1 MSVFLF
7 DLYPHKCI
15 RFCYTI
21 GMKQFAVFVFSIL
34 LCVPLLVN
42 AQVKTKA
49 QLELELKDLESQIQT
64 VNQTIVKTQAEGK
77 TLASDISVLEAKIK
91 ESKLQIKKHEVAVSR
106 LTQSIKEKDKT
117 LSSLNDK
124 MGREKDSLAQILR
137 KTEYL
142 SQYTVVD
149 FALQGKS
156 TLSNFFI
163 DNDSFSTL
171 KKALNQSF
179 DDIRTT
185 KTDVE
190 TVKDKLEDDKQEE
203 QLRKQ
208 ETETQKK
215 KVENNQLEKKTLLS
229 VKKNEETAYKKV
241 LSERE
246 AQAAKIRA
254 ALFELRDSNAIPFG
268 TALAYATEASEKTGV
283 RPAFI
288 LAILTQ
294 ESSLG
299 GNVGTCYISSS
310 QDGSGASIK
319 SGRVFQKV
327 MNPTRDI
334 TPFIDLVKKLGR
346 DPFNTRVSCPI
357 AGIGWGGA
365 MGPSQFIPSTWA
377 LYVNRLVKALST
389 LVPDPWNPEH
399 AIMATSMYL
408 GDLGANTQQLIDEK
422 NAACRYYSGRVC
434 SRLRE
439 GNTYGTQV
447 MARVSAIQANI
458 DILQGR

>member
-1 MSVFLF
+1 MKHFAVFLF
-7 DLYPHKCI
+7 L
-15 RFCYTI
+15 
-21 GMKQFAVFVFSIL
+21 IL
-34 LCVPLLVN
+34 LTTPLFSN
-42 AQVKTKA
+42 AQVKTKQ
-49 QLELELKDLESQIQT
+49 QLEQELRDLEAQIQT
-64 VNQTIVKTQAEGK
+64 VNQTIVKTQAEGQ
-77 TLASDISVLEAKIK
+77 TLSRDITVLEAKIK
-91 ESKLQIKKHEVAVSR
+91 ESKLQIKKHETAVAR
-106 LTQSIKEKDKT
+106 LNQNIKEKDRT
-117 LSSLNDK
+117 LSALNEK
-124 MGREKDSLAQILR
+124 VGREKDSLAQILR

-142 SQYTVVD
+142 SQYTLMD
-149 FALQGKS
+149 FALQGE
-156 TLSNFFI
+156 TLSNFFL
-163 DNDSFSTL
+163 DNDSFTTL

-179 DDIRTT
+179 EDIRIT
-185 KTDVE
+185 KADVE

-203 QLRKQ
+203 QLRKK
-208 ETETQKK
+208 ETEIQKK
-215 KVENNQLEKKTLLS
+215 KVETNQVEKKTLLS

-268 TALAYATEASEKTGV
+268 TALEYANTASKATGV

-299 GNVGTCYISSS
+299 ENVGSCYISVT
-310 QDGSGASIK
+310 QNGSGSSIK
-319 SGRVFQKV
+319 SGKVFTNV
-327 MNPTRDI
+327 MHPTRDI
-334 TPFIDLVKKLGR
+334 PPFLELVKKLGR
-346 DPFNTRVSCPI
+346 DPFQTRVSCPI
-357 AGIGWGGA
+357 VGIGWGGA
-365 MGPSQFIPSTWA
+365 MGPSQFIASTWV
-377 LYVNRLVKALST
+377 LYVNRLSKAMNTS
-389 LVPDPWNPEH
+389 VPDPWNPAH

-408 GDLGANTQQLIDEK
+408 SDLGAGSQQLIDEK
-422 NAACRYYSGRVC
+422 NAACRYYSGKVC